1 MLTKADSKDIEPRSE
16 KSNTGNKYL
25 NHLKSNDY
33 VVQRRIDQGI

>member
-16 KSNTGNKYL
+16 KSNTGNKHL

-33 VVQRRIDQGI
+33 VVQRRIDQSL

>member
-25 NHLKSNDY
+25 NHLKSNYY
-33 VVQRRIDQGI
+33 VIQRRIDQGI